1 MQELVEA
8 YEILGDPVQR
18 KKYDVYRA
26 REVLTTKKSKRKV
39 KEQKRKKKSKRREE
53 KQKNI

>member
-26 REVLTTKKSKRKV
+26 REVLAQQRKA
-39 KEQKRKKKSKRREE
+39 KEQKREE
-53 KQKNI
+53 E